1 MANQITDKYLYTVR
15 VGEHFTVSNVEA
27 RSAQEAIE
35 LATRNLDGEHKQ
47 VLDVRAEKLYEAGI
61 SVEND
66 TADENESPNAITEI
80 SIRGTDPD
88 RVDALKRAIGYLIA
102 GPHHGDE
109 TEFNPDKVGETQM
122 LERELEKL
130 YVTAY

>member
-15 VGEHFTVSNVEA
+15 VGEHFTVSNIEA
-27 RSAQEAIE
+27 HSAQEAIE
-35 LATRNLDGEHKQ
+35 LATKNLDNKN
-47 VLDVRAEKLYEAGI
+47 VLDVKAEKLYEAGI

-80 SIRGTDPD
+80 SIMGTDPD

-109 TEFNPDKVGETQM
+109 SEFDPDKIGETRM